1 MDSSDLLKKIRK
13 IEIKAKGLSNHIF
26 SGEYQT
32 AFLLILSSLI
42 FGILLIKIW
51 KKIKVDVF

>member
-1 MDSSDLLKKIRK
+1 MLFGC
-13 IEIKAKGLSNHIF
+13 GLIYSIMF
-26 SGEYQT
+26 ATGYIIYGQYQT